1 MMKNFP
7 ELQQSRV
14 VLRKP
19 SLEDTEFIFKLRSNV
34 EVGKYLDRK
43 LQTKMQEAEEFLDKI
58 INGIAGMN
66 WLYWIIT
73 KKDSG
78 NCLGTICLWNFSDDR
93 KSVEVGFEILPEYQG
108 RGFAS
113 EALSAVL
120 RYGFYELS
128 LDKIDGF
135 VESANFRSVGLMKK
149 SGFSLAK
156 ELDEKSSIDGREI
169 KCSIYTLAKEEHYL
183 SS

>member
-1 MMKNFP
+1 MKNFP

-19 SLEDTEFIFKLRSNV
+19 STEDSEFIFRLRSDV
-34 EVGKYLDRK
+34 EVGKYLDRRP
-43 LQTKMQEAEEFLDKI
+43 QTKLQEAEEFLKKI
-58 INGIAGMN
+58 INGLAGMN

-73 KKDSG
+73 EKDSG
-78 NCLGTICLWNFSDDR
+78 NCLGTICLWNFSGDR
-93 KSVEVGFEILPEYQG
+93 KSAEAGFEILPEYQG
-108 RGFAS
+108 KGFAS

-135 VESANFRSVGLMKK
+135 VESANLRSLGLMKK
-149 SGFSLAK
+149 YGFSLAK
-156 ELDEKSSIDGREI
+156 ELEEKSSIDGSET
-169 KCSIYTLAKEEHYL
+169 KCSIYTLAKEDYYL